1 MTTNKDEDYTVHE
14 YLKRTAGVTNENYW
28 IKSKGISKLD
38 MDWEFENSEDED
50 EFDEGFEFLSIWTV
64 IKKRTFFNTIK
75 NRIGY
80 YSEKVTIMLRS
91 TDVINEKTKFS
102 DVEFHS
108 VVGLKCCYGLK
119 SEKK

>member
-14 YLKRTAGVTNENYW
+14 YLKRTAGVSVTNENYW

-50 EFDEGFEFLSIWTV
+50 EFDEGFEYLSIWTV
-64 IKKRTFFNTIK
+64 TKQ
-75 NRIGY
+75 NRI
-80 YSEKVTIMLRS
+80 EFRNEEVTIMLRS

>member
-14 YLKRTAGVTNENYW
+14 YLKRTAGVTFNENYW

-38 MDWEFENSEDED
+38 MDWKFENSEDED

-64 IKKRTFFNTIK
+64 IKKR
-75 NRIGY
+75 IGY
-80 YSEKVTIMLRS
+80 YSEEVTIMLRS

-108 VVGLKCCYGLK
+108 VVGL
-119 SEKK
+119 